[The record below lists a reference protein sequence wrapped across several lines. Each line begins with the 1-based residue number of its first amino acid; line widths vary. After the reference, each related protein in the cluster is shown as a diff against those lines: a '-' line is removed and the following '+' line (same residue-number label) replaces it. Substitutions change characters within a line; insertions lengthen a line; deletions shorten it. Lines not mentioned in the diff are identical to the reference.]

1 MNEKLRRDSLI
12 TIIGLAVVVALFTFV
27 VYLPGLKQKQQLN
40 QEIAQIQQ
48 SIREVPEKVAQLE
61 QLHQQ
66 LNKRLTFIKQ
76 HQHRIPSDKDTHQVL
91 QRVALLAKRSSL
103 TVSELDPEEF
113 ELYESYIRQPFLLS
127 VSGPYSG
134 LMEFLSGL
142 DHEQRL
148 FTVSDLTLTKKNEEN
163 KGFIKGTIE
172 LSVYALR
179 GNQRDFSDFNEN
191 RVSNAFLSADK
202 R

>member
-12 TIIGLAVVVALFTFV
+12 TIIGLSVVVAIFTFV
-27 VYLPGLKQKQQLN
+27 VYLPGMKHKQQLN
-40 QEIAQIQQ
+40 IEIKQIQQ
-48 SIREVPEKVAQLE
+48 SISEIPNKVKQLE
-61 QLHQQ
+61 QLHQE
-66 LNKRLTFIKQ
+66 LNQRLEFINR
-76 HQHRIPSDKDTHQVL
+76 HQHRIPSAKDTHQVL
-91 QRVALLAKRSSL
+91 QRVALLAKTSSL
-103 TVSELDPEEF
+103 TVSELNPGEF
-113 ELYESYIRQPFLLS
+113 ILSETYLRQPFLLN

-134 LMEFLSGL
+134 LMEFLTGL
-142 DHEQRL
+142 EKEERL
-148 FTVSDLTLTKKNEEN
+148 FTVSDITLTKQDAENE
-163 KGFIKGTIE
+163 GFVEGTIE